1 MSGVSRL
8 PLSATGVSPG
18 HLDPARPFSNEL
30 LSNFA
35 SQSHAFPSRTR
46 PFRKQSFLPIDREN
60 TRPHMN
66 PVSSRRGKPAN
77 RNLARPL
84 KNPHQLSLRIHLRPS
99 RLVLNRPQRL
109 YNLQIISS
117 RDNSQ
122 RSLTRSR
129 HKLFNR
135 QPFRDSVGDTKPS
148 KTSLV
153 SNSRIELS
161 PLHPLN
167 PCLHISPQRFRA
179 Q

>member
-1 MSGVSRL
+1 MSVVSRL
-8 PLSATGVSPG
+8 PLSATSVSPG

-30 LSNFA
+30 LSYFTG
-35 SQSHAFPSRTR
+35 QSHAFPSRTR

-66 PVSSRRGKPAN
+66 PISSRRGKPAN
-77 RNLARPL
+77 RNLARSL
-84 KNPHQLSLRIHLRPS
+84 KNPHQLSLRIHLCPS

-109 YNLQIISS
+109 YNLQIIPS

-135 QPFRDSVGDTKPS
+135 QPFETLSAIPS
-148 KTSLV
+148 LARPASARIAA
-153 SNSRIELS
+153 SNSPLS
-161 PLHPLN
+161 TFSTLVPT
-167 PCLHISPQRFRA
+167 SPHRGS
-179 Q
+179 